1 MTSGPSN
8 ASVLLNR
15 PGLCNVQDVTY
26 DFTLAAAR
34 QRLAAGGCRLG
45 RVSYVREK
53 YWKGVVISQKPDFG
67 AVRPKGA
74 RVRLVV
80 NLGPR
85 K

>member
-45 RVSYVREK
+45 T
-53 YWKGVVISQKPDFG
+53 G
-67 AVRPKGA
+67 
-74 RVRLVV
+74 
-80 NLGPR
+80 
-85 K
+85 